1 MKVLIIEDESH
12 SAERLQR
19 YIRTLHPDY
28 EISGVTKSIA
38 QSIEYLQQEQPDLI
52 FSDIRLQDGLSF
64 DIFRTVKVASP
75 IIFTTAYDQY
85 AIQAFKFNSIDYLLK
100 PIDSD
105 ELETAIQ
112 KAIERLS
119 PPAQSQSAPL
129 PVQTDPNI
137 ERLLE
142 YMGYSSSSSAARY
155 RERFLVSRK
164 DEYITIEVRNV
175 CFIHSQQN
183 ITRLYLTDGTSAA
196 ISSTLDQLDKEMN
209 PASFFRANRQY
220 MIQVSHIKKV
230 NNWFNYK
237 LKVEINGY
245 PQEEILISR
254 EKAAG
259 FKKWL
264 DK

>member
-19 YIRTLHPDY
+19 YICTLHPDY
-28 EISGVTKSIA
+28 KISGITKSIA
-38 QSIEYLQQEQPDLI
+38 QSIDFLQREQPDLI
-52 FSDIRLQDGLSF
+52 FADIRLQDGLSF
-64 DIFRTVKVASP
+64 EIFRDVKVNSP

-105 ELETAIQ
+105 ELEV
-112 KAIERLS
+112 AIEKAAERIAQGKSETVQS
-119 PPAQSQSAPL
+119 PSGF
-129 PVQTDPNI
+129 DPNL

-142 YMGYSSSSSAARY
+142 YIGNSASSSSTRY

-164 DEYITIEVRNV
+164 DEYITIDAKEV
-175 CFIHSQQN
+175 CFINSQQN

-196 ISSTLDQLDKEMN
+196 ISSTLDQLEKEMN
-209 PASFFRANRQY
+209 PNSFFRANRQY
-220 MIQVSHIKKV
+220 LIQANHIKKTS
-230 NNWFNYK
+230 NWFNYK
-237 LKVEINGY
+237 LKVEMNGY

-264 DK
+264 DM

>member
-19 YIRTLHPDY
+19 YIRASHPDY
-28 EISGVTKSIA
+28 EIAGVTKSIV
-38 QSIEYLQQEQPDLI
+38 QSIDFLQKEQPDLI

-64 DIFRTVKVASP
+64 DIFREVKVASP

-112 KAIERLS
+112 KATARIAS
-119 PPAQSQSAPL
+119 PRQEPDL
-129 PVQTDPNI
+129 

-142 YMGYSSSSSAARY
+142 YLGNSSPRY
-155 RERFLVSRK
+155 RERFLISRK
-164 DEYITIEVRNV
+164 DEYTTIDVGLV

-183 ITRLYLTDGTSAA
+183 ITRIYLADGTSAA
-196 ISSTLDQLDKEMN
+196 ISSTLDQLEKEMN
-209 PASFFRANRQY
+209 PASFYRANRQY
-220 MIQVSHIKKV
+220 LIQVNHIRKV
-230 NNWFNYK
+230 SNWFNYK
-237 LKVEINGY
+237 LKVEMNGY
-245 PQEEILISR
+245 PEEEILISR
-254 EKAAG
+254 EKAAA

-264 DK
+264 DT

>member
-1 MKVLIIEDESH
+1 MKVLIIEDENH

-28 EISGVTKSIA
+28 EISGITKSIV
-38 QSIEYLQQEQPDLI
+38 QSIDFLQREQPDLI

-64 DIFRTVKVASP
+64 DIFRQIKIVSP

-105 ELETAIQ
+105 ELEAAIQ
-112 KAIERLS
+112 KA
-119 PPAQSQSAPL
+119 
-129 PVQTDPNI
+129 
-137 ERLLE
+137 
-142 YMGYSSSSSAARY
+142 
-155 RERFLVSRK
+155 
-164 DEYITIEVRNV
+164 TIEVQNV

-183 ITRLYLTDGTSAA
+183 ITRLYLTDGTSAT
-196 ISSTLDQLDKEMN
+196 IPYTLDQLEKEMN
-209 PASFFRANRQY
+209 PASFFRANRQH
-220 MIQVSHIKKV
+220 MIQVRHIKKV
-230 NNWFNYK
+230 SNWFNYK
-237 LKVEINGY
+237 LKVEMNGY

-254 EKAAG
+254 EKAAT

>member
-19 YIRTLHPDY
+19 HIRMLHPDY
-28 EISGVTKSIA
+28 EIADIAKSID
-38 QSIEYLQQEQPDLI
+38 QGIQYIQEENPDLI

-64 DIFRTVKVASP
+64 DIFRQVKVNAP

-85 AIQAFKFNSIDYLLK
+85 AVQAFKFNSIDYLLK
-100 PIDSD
+100 PIDPE
-105 ELETAIQ
+105 ELEAAIQ
-112 KAIERLS
+112 KAVLRIPS
-119 PPAQSQSAPL
+119 SQSNTNLA
-129 PVQTDPNI
+129 Q
-137 ERLLE
+137 LLE
-142 YMGYSSSSSAARY
+142 YLDGPSTRY

-164 DEYITIEVRNV
+164 DEYITVDVKKV
-175 CFIHSQQN
+175 CFIQSQLSV
-183 ITRLYLTDGTSAA
+183 TRIYLADGTSAVV
-196 ISSTLDQLDKEMN
+196 SSTLDQLEKEMN

-220 MIQVSHIKKV
+220 LIQIGYIKKV
-230 NNWFNYK
+230 SNWFNYK
-237 LKVEINGY
+237 LKVEMQGY

-264 DK
+264 DT

>member
-19 YIRTLHPDY
+19 YIHTLHPDF
-28 EISGVTKSIA
+28 EISGITKSIA
-38 QSIEYLQQEQPDLI
+38 QSIEFLQQQQPDLI

-64 DIFRTVKVASP
+64 DIFRTVKVTSP

-100 PIDSD
+100 PINSE
-105 ELETAIQ
+105 ELEA
-112 KAIERLS
+112 AIEKAVGKLPS
-119 PPAQSQSAPL
+119 NTSNPIAPNL
-129 PVQTDPNI
+129 EQ
-137 ERLLE
+137 LLE
-142 YMGYSSSSSAARY
+142 YISNSTPSSTTRY
-155 RERFLVSRK
+155 RERFLISRR
-164 DEYITIEVRNV
+164 DEYITIDTKQV

-183 ITRLYLTDGTSAA
+183 ITRLYLSDGTSAS
-196 ISSTLDQLDKEMN
+196 ISSTLDQLEKEMN

-220 MIQVSHIKKV
+220 LIQVSHIKKV
-230 NNWFNYK
+230 SNWFNYK
-237 LKVEINGY
+237 LRVEMNGY
-245 PQEEILISR
+245 PKEEILISR

-264 DK
+264 DM

>member
-1 MKVLIIEDESH
+1 MRILIIEDESH

-19 YIRTLHPDY
+19 TICTLHPDY
-28 EISGVTKSIA
+28 EVVGIAKSIT
-38 QSIEYLQQEQPDLI
+38 QSIDYLQTEQPDLI

-64 DIFRTVKVASP
+64 DIFREVKVSSP

-85 AIQAFKFNSIDYLLK
+85 AIQAFKFNSVDYLLK

-105 ELETAIQ
+105 ELEAAIQ
-112 KAIERLS
+112 KATSRMS
-119 PPAQSQSAPL
+119 PSRQE
-129 PVQTDPNI
+129 PNL

-142 YMGYSSSSSAARY
+142 YLGNPAPRY
-155 RERFLVSRK
+155 RERFLVSRR
-164 DEYITIEVRNV
+164 DEYITVDVDNV

-183 ITRLYLTDGTSAA
+183 ITRLYLTDGTSVAVA
-196 ISSTLDQLDKEMN
+196 STLDQLEKEMN
-209 PASFFRANRQY
+209 PTSFYRANRQY
-220 MIQVSHIKKV
+220 LIRVNHIKKV
-230 NNWFNYK
+230 SNWFNYK
-237 LKVEINGY
+237 LKVEMSGY

-264 DK
+264 DA

>member
-19 YIRTLHPDY
+19 NICRLHPDY
-28 EISGVTKSIA
+28 EVIGITKSIA
-38 QSIEYLQQEQPDLI
+38 QSIDYLLKMQPDLI

-64 DIFRTVKVASP
+64 DIFREVKVASP

-100 PIDSD
+100 PVDPD
-105 ELETAIQ
+105 ELEAAIQ
-112 KAIERLS
+112 KAVARIS
-119 PPAQSQSAPL
+119 PSRQEEGLEQ
-129 PVQTDPNI
+129 
-137 ERLLE
+137 LLA
-142 YMGYSSSSSAARY
+142 YLGNTASHY
-155 RERFLVSRK
+155 RERFLVSRR
-164 DEYITIEVRNV
+164 DEYSTVDVKNV
-175 CFIHSQQN
+175 CFVHSQQN
-183 ITRLYLTDGTSAA
+183 TTRIYLADGSSFAIAA
-196 ISSTLDQLDKEMN
+196 TLDQLEREVN

-220 MIQVSHIKKV
+220 IIQVSHIRKV
-230 NNWFNYK
+230 SNWFNYK
-237 LKVEINGY
+237 LKVEMNSY

-264 DK
+264 DA

>member
-1 MKVLIIEDESH
+1 MKVLIIEDENH

-19 YIRTLHPDY
+19 YICALHPDY
-28 EISGVTKSIA
+28 EISGITKSIV
-38 QSIEYLQQEQPDLI
+38 QSIDFLQREQPDLI

-64 DIFRTVKVASP
+64 DIFRQVKIVSP

-105 ELETAIQ
+105 ELEAAIQ
-112 KAIERLS
+112 KSDKKNIPLIS
-119 PPAQSQSAPL
+119 YYHCPPNLEQ
-129 PVQTDPNI
+129 
-137 ERLLE
+137 LLE
-142 YMGYSSSSSAARY
+142 YLGGAISTPHY
-155 RERFLVSRK
+155 RERFLVSRR
-164 DEYITIEVRNV
+164 DEYITIEVQNV

-183 ITRLYLTDGTSAA
+183 ITRLYLTDGTSAT
-196 ISSTLDQLDKEMN
+196 IPSTLDQLEKEMN
-209 PASFFRANRQY
+209 PASFFRANRQH
-220 MIQVSHIKKV
+220 MIQVGHIKKV
-230 NNWFNYK
+230 SNWFNYK
-237 LKVEINGY
+237 LKVEMNGY

-254 EKAAG
+254 EKAAT